1 MNFGFSVFVFRYL
14 KNSISFQLIANK
26 CYFSTNK
33 SEFQNNSGNDNNSFS
48 FGDGNDNNSKKNG
61 LPEKNN
67 KPKLD
72 NR

>member
-14 KNSISFQLIANK
+14 KNSTSFQLILNK

-33 SEFQNNSGNDNNSFS
+33 PEFQNNSGNDNNS
-48 FGDGNDNNSKKNG
+48 GKDNNSKKKG
-61 LPEKNN
+61 SPERNN

>member
-1 MNFGFSVFVFRYL
+1 MNLVFSVFVFRYL
-14 KNSISFQLIANK
+14 KNSTSFQLIVNK

-33 SEFQNNSGNDNNSFS
+33 PEFKNNYGNGNNSGNDNH
-48 FGDGNDNNSKKNG
+48 SKKNG
-61 LPEKNN
+61 SPESNN